1 MTDSVP
7 RPINPHFVA
16 DLRRALN
23 HLYDPDELRRNP
35 LFAALGTLARGSPS
49 LLREAF
55 IQSISELKPRAGLS
69 PDSDAWRVYRT
80 LHHRFVEQFTQAEAA
95 ATLGVSI
102 RQVRRQESQA
112 LRVLADLLWT
122 RYPLQA
128 LYPDVSEQGAEEEL
142 EDEEPPAPGRNAAG
156 GEAEPPNTSEGGKS
170 LAQEL
175 AWLGQSLPSAAVT
188 LPELVD
194 SALRTAEP
202 VLHELAVEVRS
213 RMPEDLPS
221 VVVQAGPI
229 RQALLLVLVEAIRLA
244 PGGEVLLEA
253 CAEPNQVTLTVRSLA
268 SHPAPARAAL
278 DKLAVARQ
286 IAELS
291 GSQLE
296 TIIVASDVP
305 FVASDVPFVASDVP
319 FVASDVPFVAHLHLR
334 AAPQATILFIEDNP
348 DMLQLY
354 QRYLAGTGY
363 HFASAATDGQIV
375 ASLAEVVPQIIIL
388 DVMLSGMDGWE
399 VLGRLRTHPRTQEV
413 PVVMCSILPLEQ
425 LALNLGA
432 AAFLQKPV
440 SREALLATLNHLRE
454 VRGRKPCSTS

>member
-1 MTDSVP
+1 MTDSAP

-49 LLREAF
+49 LLREAL
-55 IQSISELKPRAGLS
+55 IALIAELKPRAGLS

-95 ATLGVSI
+95 TTLGVSI

-112 LRVLADLLWT
+112 LRVLGDLLWT

-128 LYPDVSEQGAEEEL
+128 HYSDLSEPPADDEL
-142 EDEEPPAPGRNAAG
+142 EDEDPATIEVQPASDETSMEDDDAPLAG
-156 GEAEPPNTSEGGKS
+156 
-170 LAQEL
+170 EL
-175 AWLGQSLPSAAVT
+175 AWLGQSLPSTAVH
-188 LPELVD
+188 LAELVD
-194 SALRTAEP
+194 MALRTAEP
-202 VLHELAVEVRS
+202 LLRELAVGVRL
-213 RMPEDLPS
+213 RLPAELPH

-229 RQALLLVLVEAIRLA
+229 RQALLLVLLEAIRLA
-244 PGGEVLLEA
+244 PGGEIVLEA

-268 SHPAPARAAL
+268 SHPAPARAQL

-291 GSQLE
+291 GSRLE
-296 TIIVASDVP
+296 TIIGP
-305 FVASDVPFVASDVP
+305 
-319 FVASDVPFVAHLHLR
+319 SDVPFVAHLHLR
-334 AAPQATILFIEDNP
+334 AAMQATILFIEDNP
-348 DMLQLY
+348 DTLQLY

-363 HFASAATDGQIV
+363 RFASAATDAKIASALEEIV
-375 ASLAEVVPQIIIL
+375 PHTIVL

-399 VLGRLRTHPRTQEV
+399 VLGRLRTHPRTQDV

-425 LALNLGA
+425 LARNLGA

-440 SREALLATLNHLRE
+440 SREALLAALARQRE
-454 VRGRKPCSTS
+454 AQGQEPCSTS

>member
-1 MTDSVP
+1 
-7 RPINPHFVA
+7 VA

-49 LLREAF
+49 RLREGF
-55 IQSISELKPRAGLS
+55 IQLIAELKPRGGLS

-95 ATLGVSI
+95 TTLGVSI

-112 LRVLADLLWT
+112 LRVLADLLWM

-128 LYPDVSEQGAEEEL
+128 LYSDVSEQTADEEL
-142 EDEEPPAPGRNAAG
+142 EDEEPPATGWISAG
-156 GEAEPPNTSEGGKS
+156 GEAEPPSTPKSSEP

-175 AWLGQSLPSAAVT
+175 AWLGQSLPSAAVP

-202 VLHELAVEVRS
+202 LLHELAVGVRI
-213 RMPEDLPS
+213 RLPDDLPS

-229 RQALLLVLVEAIRLA
+229 RQALLLVLLEAIRLA
-244 PGGEVLLEA
+244 PGGEIVLEA
-253 CAEPNQVTLTVRSLA
+253 CTEPDQVTLTVRSLA
-268 SHPAPARAAL
+268 SHPAPVRAQL

-296 TIIVASDVP
+296 TITGTGEAP
-305 FVASDVPFVASDVP
+305 FVPGDTS
-319 FVASDVPFVAHLHLR
+319 FVAHLHLR
-334 AAPQATILFIEDNP
+334 AAAQATILFIEDNP
-348 DMLQLY
+348 DTLQLY

-363 HFASAATDGQIV
+363 RFASAASDAQI
-375 ASLAEVVPQIIIL
+375 ASALEGIVPQAIVL
-388 DVMLSGMDGWE
+388 DVMLSGVDGWE
-399 VLGRLRTHPRTQEV
+399 VLGRLRMHPRTQDV

-440 SREALLATLNHLRE
+440 SREVLLAALARQRE
-454 VRGRKPCSTS
+454 ARGQKPCSTT

>member
-1 MTDSVP
+1 M
-7 RPINPHFVA
+7 
-16 DLRRALN
+16 
-23 HLYDPDELRRNP
+23 
-35 LFAALGTLARGSPS
+35 
-49 LLREAF
+49 
-55 IQSISELKPRAGLS
+55 
-69 PDSDAWRVYRT
+69 
-80 LHHRFVEQFTQAEAA
+80 
-95 ATLGVSI
+95 
-102 RQVRRQESQA
+102 
-112 LRVLADLLWT
+112 
-122 RYPLQA
+122 
-128 LYPDVSEQGAEEEL
+128 
-142 EDEEPPAPGRNAAG
+142 
-156 GEAEPPNTSEGGKS
+156 
-170 LAQEL
+170 

-202 VLHELAVEVRS
+202 LLHELAVGVRI

-244 PGGEVLLEA
+244 PGGEIILEA

-268 SHPAPARAAL
+268 SHPAPARAQL

-291 GSQLE
+291 GSRLE
-296 TIIVASDVP
+296 TIIGTQRRSRRVL
-305 FVASDVPFVASDVP
+305 
-319 FVASDVPFVAHLHLR
+319 ASDVPFVAHLHLR
-334 AAPQATILFIEDNP
+334 AAAQATILFIEDNP
-348 DMLQLY
+348 DTLQLY

-363 HFASAATDGQIV
+363 RFASAATDGQIV
-375 ASLAEVVPQIIIL
+375 ASLEEVVPQIIVL

-399 VLGRLRTHPRTQEV
+399 VLGRLRTHPRTQDV

-440 SREALLATLNHLRE
+440 SREALLATLNRLRE
-454 VRGRKPCSTS
+454 AQGQKPCSAS

>member
-1 MTDSVP
+1 MTDSAP
-7 RPINPHFVA
+7 RPINPRFVA

-55 IQSISELKPRAGLS
+55 IQFISELKPRAGLS

-128 LYPDVSEQGAEEEL
+128 LYSDVAEQGADEEL
-142 EDEEPPAPGRNAAG
+142 EDEEPPAAGWIAAG
-156 GEAEPPNTSEGGKS
+156 GEAEPPSTSEGSES

-188 LPELVD
+188 LSELVD

-202 VLHELAVEVRS
+202 VLHELAVGVRI

-244 PGGEVLLEA
+244 PGGEIILEA
-253 CAEPNQVTLTVRSLA
+253 CAEPNQVTLTLRSLA
-268 SHPAPARAAL
+268 SHPATARAKL

-296 TIIVASDVP
+296 TIIGSSDV
-305 FVASDVPFVASDVP
+305 A
-319 FVASDVPFVAHLHLR
+319 FVAHLHLR
-334 AAPQATILFIEDNP
+334 AAAPATILFIEDNP
-348 DMLQLY
+348 DTLHLY

-363 HFASAATDGQIV
+363 RFASAATDGQIV
-375 ASLAEVVPQIIIL
+375 ASLEEAVPQIIVL

-440 SREALLATLNHLRE
+440 SRETLLATLNHLRE
-454 VRGRKPCSTS
+454 ARGQKPCSAS

>member
-1 MTDSVP
+1 MTDGAP

-55 IQSISELKPRAGLS
+55 IQFISELKPRAGLS

-128 LYPDVSEQGAEEEL
+128 HYSDVSEQVADEEL
-142 EDEEPPAPGRNAAG
+142 EDGDPATIEVQPANDETPMEDDDAPLAG
-156 GEAEPPNTSEGGKS
+156 
-170 LAQEL
+170 EL
-175 AWLGQSLPSAAVT
+175 AWLGQSLPATAVH
-188 LPELVD
+188 LAELVD
-194 SALRTAEP
+194 MALRTAEP
-202 VLHELAVEVRS
+202 LLRELAVGVRLQ
-213 RMPEDLPS
+213 LPAELPH

-244 PGGEVLLEA
+244 PGGEIVLEA
-253 CAEPNQVTLTVRSLA
+253 CAEPDRVTLTVRSLA
-268 SHPAPARAAL
+268 SHPAPARAHL

-286 IAELS
+286 IAGLS
-291 GSQLE
+291 GSRLE
-296 TIIVASDVP
+296 TIIGSSDAP
-305 FVASDVPFVASDVP
+305 FVAGDT
-319 FVASDVPFVAHLHLR
+319 PFVAHLHLR
-334 AAPQATILFIEDNP
+334 AAAQATILFIEDNP
-348 DMLQLY
+348 DTLQLY

-363 HFASAATDGQIV
+363 RFASAATDEQIV
-375 ASLAEVVPQIIIL
+375 ASLEEVVPQIIIL

-425 LALNLGA
+425 LARNLGA
-432 AAFLQKPV
+432 TAFLQKPV
-440 SREALLATLNHLRE
+440 SREALLATLNRLRE
-454 VRGRKPCSTS
+454 ARGQKPCSAS

>member
-1 MTDSVP
+1 MTDSAP

-49 LLREAF
+49 LLREGF
-55 IQSISELKPRAGLS
+55 IQLIAELKPRGGIS

-95 ATLGVSI
+95 TTLGISI

-112 LRVLADLLWT
+112 LRVLADLLWM

-128 LYPDVSEQGAEEEL
+128 FYSDVSEQTAGEEF
-142 EDEEPPAPGRNAAG
+142 EDEEPAATG
-156 GEAEPPNTSEGGKS
+156 WISASGEAEPPSTPKSSEP

-175 AWLGQSLPSAAVT
+175 AWLGQSLPSAAVP

-202 VLHELAVEVRS
+202 LLHELAVGVRI
-213 RMPEDLPS
+213 RLPGDLPS

-229 RQALLLVLVEAIRLA
+229 RQALLLVLLEAIRLA
-244 PGGEVLLEA
+244 PGGEIVLEA
-253 CAEPNQVTLTVRSLA
+253 CTEPDQVTLTVRSLA
-268 SHPAPARAAL
+268 PHPAPVRAQL

-286 IAELS
+286 IAGLS

-296 TIIVASDVP
+296 TITGPGEA
-305 FVASDVPFVASDVP
+305 
-319 FVASDVPFVAHLHLR
+319 PFVAHLHLR
-334 AAPQATILFIEDNP
+334 AAAQATILFIEDNP
-348 DMLQLY
+348 DTLQLY

-363 HFASAATDGQIV
+363 RFASAATDAQI
-375 ASLAEVVPQIIIL
+375 ASALEGVVPHTIVL

-399 VLGRLRTHPRTQEV
+399 VLGRLRTHPRTQDV
-413 PVVMCSILPLEQ
+413 PVIMCSILPLEQ
-425 LALNLGA
+425 LARNLGA

-440 SREALLATLNHLRE
+440 SRETLLAALAHQRE
-454 VRGRKPCSTS
+454 ARGQKPCSTT

>member
-1 MTDSVP
+1 MTDGAP

-49 LLREAF
+49 LLREAL
-55 IQSISELKPRAGLS
+55 IALIAELKPRAGLA

-80 LHHRFVEQFTQAEAA
+80 LHHRFVEQFTQTEAA

-112 LRVLADLLWT
+112 LRVLGDLLWT

-128 LYPDVSEQGAEEEL
+128 HYSDLSELPADDEL
-142 EDEEPPAPGRNAAG
+142 EDEDPATIEVQPASDETPTEDDAPLAG
-156 GEAEPPNTSEGGKS
+156 
-170 LAQEL
+170 EL
-175 AWLGQSLPSAAVT
+175 AWLGQSLPSTAVH
-188 LPELVD
+188 LAELVD
-194 SALRTAEP
+194 MALRTAEP
-202 VLHELAVEVRS
+202 LLRELTVGVRLQ
-213 RMPEDLPS
+213 LPAELPH

-229 RQALLLVLVEAIRLA
+229 RQALLLVLLEAIRLA
-244 PGGEVLLEA
+244 PGGEIVLEA

-268 SHPAPARAAL
+268 SHPAPARAQL

-296 TIIVASDVP
+296 TITGTGEAP
-305 FVASDVPFVASDVP
+305 FVPGDAS

-334 AAPQATILFIEDNP
+334 AAMQATILFIEDNP
-348 DMLQLY
+348 DTLQLY

-363 HFASAATDGQIV
+363 RFVSAATDGQIS
-375 ASLAEVVPQIIIL
+375 AALEEIVPHTIVL

-399 VLGRLRTHPRTQEV
+399 VLGRLRTHPRTQDV

-425 LALNLGA
+425 LARNLGA

-440 SREALLATLNHLRE
+440 SREALLAALARQRE
-454 VRGRKPCSTS
+454 AQGQKPCSAS

>member
-1 MTDSVP
+1 MTDSAP

-35 LFAALGTLARGSPS
+35 LSAALGTLARGSPS
-49 LLREAF
+49 LLREGF
-55 IQSISELKPRAGLS
+55 IQLIAELKPRGGIS

-95 ATLGVSI
+95 TTLGVSI

-112 LRVLADLLWT
+112 LRVLADLLWM

-128 LYPDVSEQGAEEEL
+128 LYSDVSEQTAGEEL
-142 EDEEPPAPGRNAAG
+142 EDEEPPATGWISAGAEAAPPSTPKSS
-156 GEAEPPNTSEGGKS
+156 EP

-175 AWLGQSLPSAAVT
+175 AWLGQSLPSAAVP

-202 VLHELAVEVRS
+202 LLHELAVGVRI
-213 RMPEDLPS
+213 RLPDDLPS

-229 RQALLLVLVEAIRLA
+229 RQALLLVLLEAIRLA
-244 PGGEVLLEA
+244 PGGEIVLEA
-253 CAEPNQVTLTVRSLA
+253 CTEPDQVTLTVRSLA
-268 SHPAPARAAL
+268 SHPSPVRAQL

-296 TIIVASDVP
+296 TIIGPSDAP
-305 FVASDVPFVASDVP
+305 FVAGEVPFA
-319 FVASDVPFVAHLHLR
+319 ASDVPFVAHLHLR
-334 AAPQATILFIEDNP
+334 AAMQATILFIEDNP
-348 DMLQLY
+348 DTLQLY

-363 HFASAATDGQIV
+363 RFVSASTDGQIS
-375 ASLAEVVPQIIIL
+375 AALGEVVPNTIVL

-399 VLGRLRTHPRTQEV
+399 VLGRLRMHPRTQDV

-440 SREALLATLNHLRE
+440 SREVLLAALARQRE
-454 VRGRKPCSTS
+454 ARGQKPCSTT

>member
-1 MTDSVP
+1 VSDSAP

-49 LLREAF
+49 LLREAL
-55 IQSISELKPRAGLS
+55 IGLIAELKPRAGLS

-80 LHHRFVEQFTQAEAA
+80 LHHRFVEQFSQAEAA

-128 LYPDVSEQGAEEEL
+128 LYSDVSEQSADEEL
-142 EDEEPPAPGRNAAG
+142 EDEEPPADGWIAAG
-156 GEAEPPNTSEGGKS
+156 DEAEPPSTSEGS
-170 LAQEL
+170 EPLAQEL
-175 AWLGQSLPSAAVT
+175 AWLGQSLPSAAVP
-188 LPELVD
+188 LPQLVD

-202 VLHELAVEVRS
+202 LLHELAVGVRIQ
-213 RMPEDLPS
+213 MPEDLPN

-244 PGGEVLLEA
+244 PGGEIVLDA
-253 CAEPNQVTLTVRSLA
+253 CTEPDQVTLTVRSVA
-268 SHPAPARAAL
+268 PHPAPVRAQL

-286 IAELS
+286 IAALS

-296 TIIVASDVP
+296 TITAPGVMPFGPSDT
-305 FVASDVPFVASDVP
+305 
-319 FVASDVPFVAHLHLR
+319 PFVAHLHLR
-334 AAPQATILFIEDNP
+334 AAMQATILFIEDNP
-348 DMLQLY
+348 DTLQLY

-363 HFASAATDGQIV
+363 RFVSAATDGQIS
-375 ASLAEVVPQIIIL
+375 AALEEIVPHTIVL

-399 VLGRLRTHPRTQEV
+399 VLGRLRTHPRTQDV
-413 PVVMCSILPLEQ
+413 PVIMCSILPLEQ
-425 LALNLGA
+425 LARNLGA
-432 AAFLQKPV
+432 ATFLQKPV
-440 SREALLATLNHLRE
+440 SREALLAALASQRE
-454 VRGRKPCSTS
+454 AQGQKPCSTS